1 MNKNEVVR
9 EKYLINS
16 QDGANNPERA
26 TVFFILGFTTSKTC
40 KTAVFFL
47 VDAAQL
53 FVTVGPAGVKAEGYE
68 SLFGFTQWLSGK
80 WC

>member
-9 EKYLINS
+9 EKYLINT
-16 QDGANNPERA
+16 QEGANNPERA
-26 TVFFILGFTTSKTC
+26 TVSFIFAFTASKTC
-40 KTAVFFL
+40 ETAVF
-47 VDAAQL
+47 VPGDAAQL
-53 FVTVGPAGVKAEGYE
+53 CVTGGAAEVKAEGYE